1 MQQKLKQM
9 ALFSNSEINTGRQ
22 MAVDMAKFFFEGDK
36 LYFCIGDVSGKGV
49 PAETRR
55 EVLMWMMTTG
65 SCLAFNASSM
75 CWTVLSRLENSPRK
89 H

>member
-1 MQQKLKQM
+1 
-9 ALFSNSEINTGRQ
+9 

-49 PAETRR
+49 PAALFMSMTRSLFRARR

>member
-49 PAETRR
+49 PAALFMSMTRSLFR
-55 EVLMWMMTTG
+55 AYSTG
-65 SCLAFNASSM
+65 EDVPDRIA
-75 CWTVLSRLENSPRK
+75 ENE
-89 H
+89 

>member
-49 PAETRR
+49 TD
-55 EVLMWMMTTG
+55 
-65 SCLAFNASSM
+65 
-75 CWTVLSRLENSPRK
+75 
-89 H
+89 